1 MVCSEKCIFYKEKGI
16 RAGLKR
22 SQHRKSWIERQSL
35 AHLWALLHIVFEVG
49 SMAPGI
55 VGITCL
61 AGATF
66 LDYTTAF

>member
-1 MVCSEKCIFYKEKGI
+1 M
-16 RAGLKR
+16 
-22 SQHRKSWIERQSL
+22 ERQSL
-35 AHLWALLHIVFEVG
+35 AHLWALIHIVFEVG

-66 LDYTTAF
+66 LDYTNAF